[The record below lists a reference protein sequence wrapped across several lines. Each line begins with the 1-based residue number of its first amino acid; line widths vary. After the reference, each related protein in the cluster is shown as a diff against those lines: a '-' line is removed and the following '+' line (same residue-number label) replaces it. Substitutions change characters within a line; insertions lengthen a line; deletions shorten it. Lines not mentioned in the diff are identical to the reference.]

1 MPEYQVQIRAESL
14 EELKKLL
21 EGRIIPVYGY
31 YVAMAKSAV
40 TSACVQV
47 VKMHMET
54 AEMILRG
61 TMQQLIQAKQ
71 RAVLVAES
79 EEIDRAM
86 QVVRELMDKL
96 RGPDQTQAV
105 EYCHNWLGTVKR

>member
-1 MPEYQVQIRAESL
+1 MPEYQVQIKAESL

-21 EGRIIPVYGY
+21 EGRVIPVYGY

-40 TSACVQV
+40 TSACMQV
-47 VKMHMET
+47 VRMHVEA

-61 TMQQLIQAKQ
+61 TMQQLVQAKR

-79 EEIDRAM
+79 EEIDRAV
-86 QVVRELMDKL
+86 QIVRELVDRL

-105 EYCHNWLGTVKR
+105 EYCHDWLGAVRR